1 MKKTLPALAV
11 ACLFLVFHLQAQTTR
26 IAGTYAALT
35 NAITAS
41 SDGDIINITNDIVV
55 TAEVAIAKTITINGN
70 GFTVT
75 VPVTGLDE
83 SGKFNSSP
91 SNFRVFT
98 LSGSGKA
105 TTINNL
111 SISGGYIA
119 TGSGGAISVATG
131 HTLKVNNST
140 ISNSR
145 AGTAG
150 GGGIDN
156 NGGTVY
162 LTGCEIMRNA
172 GNYGG
177 GFLNRNSGK
186 MFIER
191 STFSE
196 NRSTSAAGGGGAGE
210 NNGASFLYMNNATLS
225 NNKSTEIG
233 GGINNVNSTIY
244 ALNSSFTGN
253 VAYGDYKGGAIGNN
267 GGTVYAVNCLFA
279 YNYHRAT
286 GTVASPATYV
296 LDDVEAY
303 AAPGNVH
310 LYYCIYHAPLASSG
324 VDYSAGYNINYTGN
338 ANGSDNTIFSGGA
351 YTRITDGTG
360 MEIGS
365 GLVYQPFLYQNEDGI
380 APTLKTGSFMLDAA
394 NLGAK
399 TGFISNSG
407 SPIIGYYNR
416 KAGAPAWVNLVG
428 STASSYVVTT
438 DQIGTSRT
446 DPPAAG
452 AIQSIMDNLHM
463 LKINYSAD
471 GSVSGGTV
479 YGDVYVSG
487 TSVTVTA
494 IPNNGKE
501 FVRWD
506 YVTGG
511 TGTASSNNSYE
522 VVIDR
527 EITLVPIFQ
536 NAPPGSYSITYVG
549 NGNTSGIA
557 PATTN
562 QTNPVNIA
570 EKGTLKRSGYI
581 FSGWNSRAN
590 GSGTAYNEND
600 PYNAGSNLAL
610 YAQWEENF
618 WRGTTNTDYATA
630 SNWGAGEVPA
640 SGEDIVFAEDAIN
653 DLILDLNRQVGN
665 VQFSGAPYKLVLGN
679 FNLSVTGV
687 SNNNSAS
694 YIQTNDAGELCIS
707 ISNGAT
713 VLFPV
718 GNSAYNPV
726 SIENNTGAVDVF
738 CARVLDELYQNGLD
752 GDPVTVGRVKRTWD
766 ISKDNPNGGA
776 GVNFVFQWNTGE
788 AESLN
793 TPALYHFSNGWSEQ
807 KSGTTNSTSNSLSYT
822 GYTGTFS
829 PFGIA
834 ETNQT
839 LPVTWLSFTV
849 QKQNDQ
855 ALLTWTTGTET
866 NNKSFV
872 VEHSINGSG
881 WGVIGEV
888 KGANN
893 SVTKNTYAYLHNTP
907 AGGKNYY
914 RIRQVDQDGRSTYS
928 AVQTVQFEI
937 RTSLSVYPN
946 PVTGGMLTVRVQK
959 PGVLS
964 IYTNNGQL
972 LLNKK
977 LDAPGKYSIS
987 MHAFSKGIYR
997 LSFDNE
1003 VVPVILQ

>member
-1 MKKTLPALAV
+1 
-11 ACLFLVFHLQAQTTR
+11 
-26 IAGTYAALT
+26 
-35 NAITAS
+35 
-41 SDGDIINITNDIVV
+41 
-55 TAEVAIAKTITINGN
+55 
-70 GFTVT
+70 
-75 VPVTGLDE
+75 
-83 SGKFNSSP
+83 
-91 SNFRVFT
+91 
-98 LSGSGKA
+98 
-105 TTINNL
+105 
-111 SISGGYIA
+111 
-119 TGSGGAISVATG
+119 
-131 HTLKVNNST
+131 
-140 ISNSR
+140 
-145 AGTAG
+145 
-150 GGGIDN
+150 
-156 NGGTVY
+156 
-162 LTGCEIMRNA
+162 MRNA

-177 GFLNRNSGK
+177 GFLNRGNGK

-196 NRSTSAAGGGGAGE
+196 NRSTSTAGGGGAGE
-210 NNGASFLYMNNATLS
+210 NNGASFLYMNNSTLS

-244 ALNSSFTGN
+244 TLNSSFTGN

-286 GTVASPATYV
+286 GTVTSPATYV

-310 LYYCIYHAPLASSG
+310 LYYCIYHAPLTSSG
-324 VDYSAGYNINYTGN
+324 VDYSAGHNINYTGN
-338 ANGSDNTIFSGGA
+338 DDGSNNTIFSGGA

-360 MEIGS
+360 TEIGS
-365 GLVYQPFLYQNEDGI
+365 GLVYQPFLYKEGEGI
-380 APTLKTGSFMLDAA
+380 TPTLKTGSFILDNA

-399 TGFISNSG
+399 TGFTSNSG
-407 SPIIGYYNR
+407 APIIGYYDR
-416 KAGAPAWVNLVG
+416 LAGSPAWVNMV
-428 STASSYVVTT
+428 SSPASSHVVTA
-438 DQIGTSRT
+438 DQIGTIRT
-446 DPPAAG
+446 DPPSVG
-452 AIQSIMDNLHM
+452 AIQSIADGLYM

-487 TSVTVTA
+487 TSVTITA

-506 YVTGG
+506 YVAGG
-511 TGTASSNNSYE
+511 TGTASLDNPY
-522 VVIDR
+522 VVVVDR
-527 EITLVPIFQ
+527 DITLVPVFQ

-557 PATTN
+557 PVATN
-562 QTNPVNIA
+562 QTVPANIA
-570 EKGTLKRSGYI
+570 VKGTLKRSGYV

-590 GSGTAYNEND
+590 GSGTAYSEND
-600 PYNAGSNLAL
+600 LYSAGSNLVL

-640 SGEDIVFAEDAIN
+640 SGDDIVFAEDAIN
-653 DLILDLNRQVGN
+653 DLILDQNRQVGN
-665 VQFSGAPYKLVLGN
+665 VQFSGAPYKLVLGS
-679 FNLSVTGV
+679 FNLNVTGV

-707 ISNGAT
+707 ISDGAT

-726 SIENNTGAVDVF
+726 SIENNTGAADVF

-752 GDPVTVGRVKRTWD
+752 GNPVTVGRVKRTWD

-776 GVNFVFQWNTGE
+776 GVNFVFQWNRGE
-788 AESLN
+788 TESLN

-822 GYTGTFS
+822 GYTDTFS

-881 WGVIGEV
+881 WGAIGEV

-893 SVTKNTYAYLHNTP
+893 SITKNTYTYLHNTP